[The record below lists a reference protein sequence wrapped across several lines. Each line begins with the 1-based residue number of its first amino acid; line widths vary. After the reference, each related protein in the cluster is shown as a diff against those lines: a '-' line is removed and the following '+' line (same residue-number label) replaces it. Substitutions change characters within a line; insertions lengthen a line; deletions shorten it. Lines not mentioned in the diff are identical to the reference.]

1 MKNLSKKVLIEEFHE
16 FLRENNCASKFY
28 ANLYNRKNK
37 PWLKAYKTQGITQNT
52 IDVSFDW
59 ESTPQGRNYW
69 LDLLCKW
76 ESRYR
81 SILLLYYL
89 EKSKSK

>member
-1 MKNLSKKVLIEEFHE
+1 MKNLSEKALIEEFHE

-37 PWLKAYKTQGITQNT
+37 RWLKTYKVQGVTQDT
-52 IDVSFDW
+52 IDYSFDW
-59 ESTPQGRNYW
+59 KNTPQGRNYW
-69 LDLLCKW
+69 LTLHYKW